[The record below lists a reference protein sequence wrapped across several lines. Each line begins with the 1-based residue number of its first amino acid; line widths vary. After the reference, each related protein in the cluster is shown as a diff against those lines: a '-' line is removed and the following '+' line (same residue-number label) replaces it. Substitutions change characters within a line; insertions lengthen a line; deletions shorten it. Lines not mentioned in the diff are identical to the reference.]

1 MKNCLTGKGY
11 LPATNPE
18 LAGTRCGVRLFN
30 WLGGRSASKL
40 ASQSLKKLSIWTI
53 WRFNARKL
61 HSWSHQ
67 SRKQNQLFLNDLP
80 AVYMTTALRSKR
92 KTRFG
97 KSPKPTRESPIR
109 LLLRAGCVLPG
120 LGNRGGP
127 PRRQKRTRPAFV
139 VAATFGRGRRRVP
152 LHRKCDG
159 ETPPLQT
166 RNCR

>member
-18 LAGTRCGVRLFN
+18 LVATPGCGVRLFN
-30 WLGGRSASKL
+30 WLGGRSASEMP
-40 ASQSLKKLSIWTI
+40 SQSLKKLSIWTI

-120 LGNRGGP
+120 LGPWGASATTEEDT
-127 PRRQKRTRPAFV
+127 TRI
-139 VAATFGRGRRRVP
+139 RRRGD
-152 LHRKCDG
+152 LGCGR
-159 ETPPLQT
+159 
-166 RNCR
+166 